1 MKTVIDIQKHKKNQ
15 DIKDIA
21 DHNLRATSSRN
32 VDKARTKNNK
42 FFVGHPTIDP
52 IEEMEKRLAKCP
64 KFRKD
69 AVKVVNLVLS
79 ASPEF
84 FDNATKQE
92 KFDWEK
98 STQKYVEDTFGKD
111 NIIYSVV
118 HYDEKTPHFHI
129 AFTPIKDGKLNASY
143 WFDGPKKLQK
153 IHDDYSKAVKHLGI
167 KRGVKGS
174 VKSSQREL
182 EDYYKKVNSSTAYD
196 RQLDKKLEDL
206 LEKIKAPSLTD
217 RFNFPSFVEKTISP
231 LLKQLKQ
238 NLSHYRTKYQE
249 SKEALLEND
258 NLKKQVHDLE
268 VKLET
273 LGIDPKTTHIKLSEL
288 APSIRNLVEQ
298 NQSLSNG
305 SSSPDSFQDD
315 PAPKITPSLY
325 RKPKI

>member
-1 MKTVIDIQKHKKNQ
+1 MKTVIDIQKHKNNQ
-15 DIKDIA
+15 QIRDIS

-32 VDKARTKNNK
+32 VDKNRTKNNK

-69 AVKVVNLVLS
+69 AVKIVNLVLS

-84 FDNATKQE
+84 FDSATKQE
-92 KFDWEK
+92 KQDWEK
-98 STQKYVEDTFGKD
+98 TTQKWVEDTFGKD

-167 KRGVKGS
+167 KRGIKGS
-174 VKSSQREL
+174 VKPTQTET
-182 EDYYKKVNSSTAYD
+182 EAFYKKVNSSTAYD

-206 LEKIKAPSLTD
+206 LEQIKSPTLTD

-258 NLKKQVHDLE
+258 HLKKQVQDLE

-273 LGIDPKTTHIKLSEL
+273 LGIDPKTPHIKLSEL

-298 NQSLSNG
+298 NQILSKK
-305 SSSPDSFQDD
+305 SSSSVSSETT
-315 PAPKITPSLY
+315 PAPGTTPHLY
-325 RKPKI
+325 KKPKI

>member
-32 VDKARTKNNK
+32 VDSTRSKNNK
-42 FFVGHPTIDP
+42 FFVGNPSIDP
-52 IEEMEKRLAKCP
+52 IAEMEKRLEKCP

-92 KFDWEK
+92 KFEWEK
-98 STQKYVEDTFGKD
+98 STQKWVEDTFGKD

-129 AFTPIKDGKLNASY
+129 AFTPIKDGKLKASH
-143 WFDGPKKLQK
+143 WFDGPAKLQK

-174 VKSSQREL
+174 VKSNQKEL
-182 EDYYKKVNSSTAYD
+182 ADYYKKVNSSTAYD
-196 RQLDKKLEDL
+196 RQLDKKLDDL
-206 LEKIKAPSLTD
+206 LEKVSSPSISQ
-217 RFNFPSFVEKTISP
+217 RFNWSSFVDEAINP
-231 LLKQLKQ
+231 LLKQLNL
-238 NLSHYRTKYQE
+238 NLSHYRTKFQASE
-249 SKEALLEND
+249 IALKEND
-258 NLKKQVHDLE
+258 SLKKQVQDLE

-273 LGIDPKTTHIKLSEL
+273 LGIDPKTSHIKLSEL
-288 APSIRNLVEQ
+288 APSIKELVEK
-298 NQSLSNG
+298 NHSQSKETATTV
-305 SSSPDSFQDD
+305 FQEVKKVEIIQ
-315 PAPKITPSLY
+315 PHKRPKI
-325 RKPKI
+325 